1 MADEFAAGD
10 VDGESERARGRKI
23 GCASTRCM
31 KNFLTF
37 AIENSLV
44 VTLVTRLE
52 KFDHHFF
59 LDFIFQ

>member
-1 MADEFAAGD
+1 MADEFAAVD

-23 GCASTRCM
+23 GRASTRCM